1 METTPRTPSRRRLA
15 TLLAAGATG
24 LALTAVVTSPASAIP
39 APGTGCAAVH
49 VITARASTEAPG
61 EGVTGA
67 LVTQIVN
74 DSRQTVSRASV
85 NYPAT
90 LNNYANS
97 SAQGVS
103 ALKTQLTNQV
113 NACPSQKIVL
123 AGYSQG
129 AHVVLDVLGGGG
141 GGSLGATT
149 PPISSAVASHVTAVA
164 TFGDPRHVVNQAF
177 DLGTSRRNGLFP
189 RSNTQLGVLAGFANR
204 IHAWCDSNDTFCD
217 SGNSVN
223 VHLTYLNRY
232 QNAASTFVIG
242 LVGG

>member
-1 METTPRTPSRRRLA
+1 MPHNKF
-15 TLLAAGATG
+15 LLASLVAAGIATTF
-24 LALTAVVTSPASAIP
+24 AAPAVAVP
-39 APGTGCAAVH
+39 APGGGCAAVH

-61 EGVTGA
+61 EGITGA

-74 DSRQTVSRASV
+74 SSQQTVSRASV

-97 SAQGVS
+97 SAQGVT
-103 ALKTQLTNQV
+103 ALKQQLTTQV
-113 NACPSQKIVL
+113 QNCPNQKIVL

-149 PPISSAVASHVTAVA
+149 PPIAAAIASHVTAVA
-164 TFGDPRHVVNQAF
+164 TFGDPRHVVNQPF
-177 DLGTSRRNGLFP
+177 DLGTSTRNGLFP
-189 RSNTQLGVLAGFANR
+189 RSNTQLQVLRGFAG
-204 IHAWCDSNDTFCD
+204 IIQAYCDRNDTFCD
-217 SGNSVN
+217 SGASTQ

-232 QNAASTFVIG
+232 QNAAAQFVLGKIG
-242 LVGG
+242 G